1 MRQHVGSN
9 VGHRLVSSPQ
19 TEKTLCKNNKRVCLN
34 LNQAAPL
41 IQQMRVTLRYSDL
54 LLCEQFVLA
63 STGFEKKIINQ
74 SDYLG
79 ESLEWLPDRNR
90 GLFV

>member
-1 MRQHVGSN
+1 
-9 VGHRLVSSPQ
+9 
-19 TEKTLCKNNKRVCLN
+19 
-34 LNQAAPL
+34 
-41 IQQMRVTLRYSDL
+41 MRVTLRYSDL